1 MKIGPYQ
8 LKNNLILAP
17 MAGVTDLP
25 FRSLC
30 RRFGAGL
37 VMTEM
42 IDCNP
47 RMRQQRD
54 TQLRLSFANDE
65 SPRVAH
71 ISGSGAAEI
80 ADTAKFCVQQGAEII
95 DINMGCPARKI
106 CNKNSGAAWLKD
118 EMAAAKMLSMVV
130 GAVAVPV
137 TIKIRTGWDAQ
148 HKNALQIAKIAE
160 EEGIQAITVHGRTRA
175 DGYNI
180 PAEYDTVKSIKV
192 GATGRSP
199 IKIPVIVN
207 GDIDSR
213 EKLQAVLEYTKADGI
228 MIGRAALGQP
238 WIFAV
243 GATGRSPVLSPIHS
257 IMREHLQMLH
267 DFYGEKMGVL
277 LARKHMGWY
286 LQNQKQANLIQQFNA
301 LETSRQQVGFV
312 DKF

>member
-1 MKIGPYQ
+1 MNIGPYQ
-8 LKNNLILAP
+8 FKNNLILAP

-54 TQLRLSFANDE
+54 TRLRLSFAKDE

-71 ISGSGAAEI
+71 ISGNHAAEM

-95 DINMGCPARKI
+95 DVNMGCPARKI
-106 CNKNSGAAWLKD
+106 CNKNSGSAWLKD
-118 EMAAAKMLSMVV
+118 EVAAAKMLSMVV

-137 TIKIRTGWDAQ
+137 TVKIRTGWDAQ
-148 HKNALQIAKIAE
+148 HKNAFQIAKIAE
-160 EEGIQAITVHGRTRA
+160 EAGIQAITVHGRTRA
-175 DGYNI
+175 DSYDV
-180 PAEYDTVKSIKV
+180 PAEYDTVKSIKA
-192 GATGRSP
+192 GAIGWSP

-207 GDIDSR
+207 GDIDSK
-213 EKLQAVLEYTKADGI
+213 EKLQAVLDYTKADGA
-228 MIGRAALGQP
+228 MIGRAVLGRP
-238 WIFAV
+238 WIFNELL
-243 GATGRSPVLSPIHS
+243 GNTIPIDLTS
-257 IMREHLQMLH
+257 IMQEHVQMLH

-277 LARKHMGWY
+277 LARKHVGWY
-286 LQNQKQANLIQQFNA
+286 LQNQKQTNQLIQQFNA
-301 LETSRQQVGFV
+301 LKTPAEQVEF
-312 DKF
+312 FLE